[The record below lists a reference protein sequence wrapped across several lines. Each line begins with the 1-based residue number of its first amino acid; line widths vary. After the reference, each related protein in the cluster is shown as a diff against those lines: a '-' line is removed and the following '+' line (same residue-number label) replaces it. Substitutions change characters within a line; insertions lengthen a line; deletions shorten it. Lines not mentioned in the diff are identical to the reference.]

1 MVNCKNCNNIIVESD
16 HFCRNCGQKSTAHI
30 LTIKE
35 LLLSFW
41 TSMFNLDNTLFKT
54 LKYIWAPWKLTRFY
68 VEGKRQSF
76 FNPVRLFLVTLLFH
90 FGYLVSITN
99 VDNNKTKSQDEFYK
113 LERSVLYDKFQSV
126 KNEFSQS
133 NAIKSFSDSVE
144 THLFRNVTL
153 PEKDTLMSENLFGRT
168 YPITRKDAIDM
179 PIDSI
184 YQKYN
189 ITTFY
194 EKIAVKQYI
203 RINLDRAGTI
213 KYVLGNAAWGL
224 LFAVLLLGWL
234 FKLLYIRHKKY
245 YVEHLVFWM
254 NVHSFSFIVVTLI
267 VFLAR
272 LSLEDEEAMSGLI
285 SSILTLFLPIWL
297 YLSMQKYYKQGF
309 LKTILKFGFT
319 AFFYIVIGL
328 LVVLAVSV
336 VSLVFF

>member
-1 MVNCKNCNNIIVESD
+1 MINCKNCNNLISESD
-16 HFCRNCGQKSTAHI
+16 QFCSHCGQKSTAHI

-54 LKYIWAPWKLTRFY
+54 LKYIWAPWKLTQFY

-76 FNPVRLFLVTLLFH
+76 FNPMRLFLVTLLFH

-99 VDNNKTKSQDEFYK
+99 IDNNKTKSQNEFYK
-113 LERSVLYDKFQSV
+113 LERSVLFNKFKSV
-126 KNEFSQS
+126 KNEFSETD
-133 NAIKSFSDSVE
+133 AIKSFSDSIE
-144 THLFRNVTL
+144 TRLFKNVTL
-153 PEKDTLMSENLFGRT
+153 PEQDTLMSEKFFGRT

-184 YQKYN
+184 YQKYH
-189 ITTFY
+189 ITTLY

-203 RINLDRAGTI
+203 RINLDRAGTL

-224 LFAVLLLGWL
+224 LVAVLLLGWL

-254 NVHSFSFIVVTLI
+254 NIHSFSFLIVTLI

-272 LSLEDEEAMSGLI
+272 LSIKDEEAISALI
-285 SSILTLFLPIWL
+285 STSLSLFLPIWL
-297 YLSMQKYYKQGF
+297 YLSMYKYYKQGF
-309 LKTILKFGFT
+309 LKTFLKFGFT
-319 AFFYIVIGL
+319 AFFYIIFGL
-328 LVVLAVSV
+328 LVVVVVSV
-336 VSLVFF
+336 VSLILF